1 MKIISIVGAR
11 PNFVKLGPL
20 SKEIRKES
28 DEIIIH
34 TGQHYDHEMSDLL
47 FEEMSIPYPDY
58 NLGINQGNSTEQ
70 ISRMMV
76 EISKILV
83 KEKPDLTVLYGDT
96 NSTMAGAI
104 ASIQSKIPCA
114 HIEAGPRN
122 KSILINEML
131 NRLIVDRIS
140 TLLFCATDFNLETL
154 TKEGLGDHS
163 FLVGDHMYDAYLQN
177 LPLAKK
183 YKSLLNEHGVTE
195 NNYNLATCHR
205 AETTD
210 DKQRLSNVIEAFKN
224 SDKLVLFPVHPR
236 TEKML
241 KQFNM
246 YDDVK
251 NNDNIII
258 TKAVGYLE
266 FLLFGHYANKIITDS
281 GGVQRE
287 AFFMEKPCIVI
298 YDESGWPEIEA
309 AEWQTVA
316 GLNVESMTNAINN
329 YRLPDGPKPNIFGNG
344 DASEKTMKVID
355 EFDFENWHKFDI

>member
-1 MKIISIVGAR
+1 MKIVSIVGAR
-11 PNFVKLGPL
+11 PNFVKLCPL
-20 SKEIRKES
+20 SKEIRKKS

-34 TGQHYDHEMSDLL
+34 TGQHYDHEMSNLL
-47 FEEMSIPYPDY
+47 FEEMGIPYPDY
-58 NLGINQGNSTEQ
+58 NLGINQGTSTEQ

-76 EISKILV
+76 EIKKILI
-83 KEKPDLTVLYGDT
+83 KEKPDLTMLYGDT
-96 NSTMAGAI
+96 NSTMAGAV
-104 ASIQSKIPCA
+104 ASIHSKIPCA

-140 TLLFCATDFNLETL
+140 TLLFCATRFNLETL

-183 YKSLLNEHGVTE
+183 HKSLLKEHGVTE
-195 NNYNLATCHR
+195 NNYYLATCHR

-210 DKQRLSNVIEAFKN
+210 DKQRLTNVVEALKN
-224 SDKLVLFPVHPR
+224 SDKTILFPIHPR

-241 KQFNM
+241 KQFNI
-246 YDDVK
+246 YDDIEK
-251 NNDNIII
+251 NDNII
-258 TKAVGYLE
+258 TMKAAGYLE

-287 AFFMEKPCIVI
+287 AFFMEKPCVVI
-298 YDESGWPEIEA
+298 YDESSWPEIENA
-309 AEWQTVA
+309 GWQIVT
-316 GLNVESMTNAINN
+316 GLNVESMISGIQN
-329 YRLPDGPKPNIFGNG
+329 YRLPDGPKPNIFGDG
-344 DASEKTMKVID
+344 DASEKTMNKIY
-355 EFDFENWHKFDI
+355 EFDFNNWHRFKI